1 MSTAQQPKINR
12 NYGKER
18 GFGDIIYNPKTKSVF
33 ANIDLG
39 FFGRTT
45 VTLLKR
51 DDGGFD
57 LMKSYVDR
65 DGNDQI
71 VCIGKTFPATRRD
84 GSQVNDMTK
93 GTLGLL
99 RRYDEVLRK
108 EITDNS
114 DALYITTHKLKEPK
128 PLGDSGLSKVGFISG
143 QFGIEIAEVN
153 NLGPRT
159 SPQDEYPEDSI
170 PDEEIPF

>member
-1 MSTAQQPKINR
+1 MSTNQPKVNR
-12 NYGKER
+12 NYGIER
-18 GFGDIIYNPKTKSVF
+18 GFGDIIYNPKTRSVF

-45 VTLLKR
+45 LTLIKR

-57 LMKSYVDR
+57 LMKNYTDR
-65 DGNDQI
+65 DGNEQV

-84 GSQVNDMTK
+84 NTIVSDMTK

-99 RRYDEVLRK
+99 RKYDDVLKK

-114 DALYITTHKLKEPK
+114 DALYITTHKLKESK
-128 PLGDSGLSKVGFISG
+128 PLGDSGLSKVGFITG

-153 NLGPRT
+153 NLGPR
-159 SPQDEYPEDSI
+159 SMPQNEYPEEAIS
-170 PDEEIPF
+170 DEEIPF